1 MTACTDNENQKV
13 EQENIIIH
21 GVSNIINIPKFSNL
35 QKLIRVTF
43 YVLRFLKVCKSFIE
57 NNRQERKSYVKQ
69 PQLDEINEATMVWI
83 KDVQQTNLKER

>member
-1 MTACTDNENQKV
+1 MTTCTDNENQKV

-35 QKLIRVTF
+35 QKLIRVSEI
-43 YVLRFLKVCKSFIE
+43 LKSLQIIE

-69 PQLDEINEATMVWI
+69 PQLDEINEATMFWI